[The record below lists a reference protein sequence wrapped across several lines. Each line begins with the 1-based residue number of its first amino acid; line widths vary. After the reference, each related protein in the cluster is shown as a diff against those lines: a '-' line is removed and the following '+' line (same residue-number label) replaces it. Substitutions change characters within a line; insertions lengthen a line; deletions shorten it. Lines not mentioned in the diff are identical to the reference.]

1 MPLTDQEW
9 YLLNSAKIWLRGVV
23 HQGQRLL
30 DNQQQMGSAIQAI
43 TLETLM
49 KRQDYLVLNDLR
61 IVEEHFFV
69 ISVSKAMDWLKEVKK
84 FRLELSSEI
93 DIFFHSLPEV
103 KDLRNMREHDVDYF
117 EGKGNA
123 QIRFVKTLADMT
135 VDASASISKTDGY
148 LIGGRLNVQ
157 EAMRAAQ
164 KLYPKVEK
172 AVLEI
177 YEIQ

>member
-1 MPLTDQEW
+1 MTNEEW
-9 YLLNSAKIWLRGVV
+9 YILNNAKIWLRSIM

-30 DNQQQMGSAIQAI
+30 INQQRMRDTMQAI
-43 TLETLM
+43 TLEALM
-49 KRQDYLVLNDLR
+49 QHQDYLVFNDLR
-61 IVEEHFFV
+61 IAEEHFFV

-93 DIFFHSLPEV
+93 DLFFQSLPEV
-103 KDLRNMREHDVDYF
+103 KDLRNMREHDVEYF
-117 EGKGNA
+117 KGMGNA
-123 QIRFVKTLADMT
+123 QKRFVKTLADMT
-135 VDASASISKTDGY
+135 VDASASISNTDGY

-157 EAMRAAQ
+157 QTMRAAQ

-177 YEIQ
+177 HEID